1 MLVSVVEGE
10 VSEVVQTPGVEAG
23 SGTVGKAVEECD
35 GAGVLQMMLRIGF
48 LIICLL
54 ISHM

>member
-10 VSEVVQTPGVEAG
+10 VSEVVQMPGVEAG
-23 SGTVGKAVEECD
+23 SGTVSGAVEECD
-35 GAGVLQMMLRIGF
+35 GAGVSQMMLRIGF
-48 LIICLL
+48 LIICLS